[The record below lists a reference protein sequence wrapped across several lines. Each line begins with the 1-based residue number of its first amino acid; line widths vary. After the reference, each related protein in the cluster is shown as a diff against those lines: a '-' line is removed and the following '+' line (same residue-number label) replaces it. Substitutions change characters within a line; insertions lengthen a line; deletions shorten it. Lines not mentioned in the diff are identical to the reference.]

1 MTPDG
6 KLRWRSAV
14 YGYQDLPSHLP
25 VSIHPDG
32 TVYYITINQTSILA
46 LSSQDGSLIKSYTGR
61 KDVSIIQP
69 PILVGNDYMYIVGIA
84 PHSTAVLYPM
94 LR

>member
-6 KLRWRSAV
+6 KLRWHSAV

-32 TVYYITINQTSILA
+32 TVYYVTINQTSILA
-46 LSSQDGSLIKSYTGR
+46 LSSQDGSLIKSYSQFN
-61 KDVSIIQP
+61 KEMFVVISIQFNNSNEKIK
-69 PILVGNDYMYIVGIA
+69 IIE
-84 PHSTAVLYPM
+84 M
-94 LR
+94 LHY